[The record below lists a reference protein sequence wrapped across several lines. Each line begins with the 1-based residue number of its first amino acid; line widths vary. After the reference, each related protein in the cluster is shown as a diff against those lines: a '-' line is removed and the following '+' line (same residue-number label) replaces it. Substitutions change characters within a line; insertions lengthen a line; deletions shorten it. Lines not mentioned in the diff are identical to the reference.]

1 MKPAL
6 FLTMPPL
13 AFIASAMLAGLMPA
27 HDPAMHQEKSNHSSP
42 RKRAA
47 ATKDSQSSA
56 TDIPAL
62 LGDLERRMV
71 HFPPPEVEVHDGRG
85 MEVLH
90 IGDENGPS
98 FCGSGMASIEYSMDW
113 ARENPAGMFEWFN
126 QHWTVSGYKR
136 LSLAHT
142 LFSEWATQDM
152 AAALAAVPRMTH
164 AGSRA
169 QALVSTLEILCHKD
183 PAKARGILLQNLD
196 TLEAL
201 NSVQFGLE
209 DGSARTE
216 LILALPPD
224 RLRSLFLAK
233 NISNLASDYA
243 DGNAELAVELWKRCS
258 ADERRDLVAAGLR
271 LSGFEEIRLDGL
283 EDLSRQHAETS
294 NDPLQASSFLNHYGK
309 SWAERD
315 PESAVSWGLAH
326 LKGMGRTVQTF
337 ELITHAAAKDF
348 AARLRAWR
356 SLPEG
361 ALREEAARRL
371 LHAAPAGHE
380 EEKSMLLDLLPKPG
394 KW

>member
-6 FLTMPPL
+6 FLTTPPL
-13 AFIASAMLAGLMPA
+13 AFIAAAMLAGLMPA
-27 HDPAMHQEKSNHSSP
+27 HDPAMHKEKSNRSSP

-47 ATKDSQSSA
+47 VMEDSKSSA
-56 TDIPAL
+56 KDIPSL
-62 LGDLERRMV
+62 LADLERRIV

-85 MEVLH
+85 MEALL

-136 LSLAHT
+136 QSLAHT

-152 AAALAAVPRMTH
+152 VAALAAVPRMTH

-183 PAKARGILLQNLD
+183 PAKAREILLQNLD

-201 NSVQFGLE
+201 KSVQFGLE
-209 DGSARTE
+209 DGRARTE
-216 LILALPPD
+216 LILALPPG
-224 RLRSLFLAK
+224 RLRSLLLAE
-233 NISNLASDYA
+233 NISNLAGDYA
-243 DGNAELAVELWKRCS
+243 DDNAELATELWQRFS
-258 ADERRDLVAAGLR
+258 VDERRGMVAAGLR
-271 LSGFEEIRLDGL
+271 LSGFDEIRLEGL
-283 EDLSRQHAETS
+283 EDLTRQHAETS
-294 NDPLQASSFLNHYGK
+294 NDPLQASNFLNQYGT

-326 LKGMGRTVQTF
+326 LKGMGRTVQTL

-348 AARLRAWR
+348 LDGLRAWR

-361 ALREEAARRL
+361 ALRNQAARRL

-380 EEKSMLLDLLPKPG
+380 EEKSILLDALPKPG
-394 KW
+394 TW